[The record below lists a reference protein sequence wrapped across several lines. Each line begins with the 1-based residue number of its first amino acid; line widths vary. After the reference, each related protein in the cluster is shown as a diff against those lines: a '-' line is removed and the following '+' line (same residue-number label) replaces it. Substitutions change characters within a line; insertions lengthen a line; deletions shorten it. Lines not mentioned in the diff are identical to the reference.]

1 MSKKTRHEEHEEH
14 ADESWLLPY
23 SDLMTLLV
31 ALFLVMYA
39 MSATDAKKFEEMS
52 QAFSSALNGGGGVL
66 EYRSDAP
73 TSTELDQGKKD
84 KMNSFVASNTG
95 TAELSKLRAKEQED
109 LEKLKQQFDEYI
121 KNNGLTDSLSTKLN
135 QSQLMI
141 TISDNALFASGQA
154 VVKDESRQLAKSIS
168 TMLQQ
173 FPDYDVLVQ
182 GHTDNIPISNSSYS
196 SNWDLSVARSL
207 QFMKILLLNPNLD
220 PVKFSPIGY
229 GEYHPIAENTTAV
242 GRAKNRRVEVSILRK
257 YKEATP
263 TTDTTDAIGSS
274 DTTE

>member
-84 KMNSFVASNTG
+84 KQNNVLAQNTG
-95 TAELSKLRAKEQED
+95 SAELSKLRAKEQED
-109 LEKLKQQFDEYI
+109 LENLKKQFDQYI
-121 KNNGLTDSLSTKLN
+121 KKNGLTDSLSTKLN
-135 QSQLMI
+135 QSQLLI

-196 SNWDLSVARSL
+196 SNWDLSVARAL

-229 GEYHPIAENTTAV
+229 GEYHPIDTNATAV

-257 YKEATP
+257 YKDAT
-263 TTDTTDAIGSS
+263 TNTAADTADVKDITN
-274 DTTE
+274 

>member
-39 MSATDAKKFEEMS
+39 MSATDAQKFEQMA
-52 QAFSSALNGGGGVL
+52 QAFNSALSGGGGIL
-66 EYRSDAP
+66 EFRSDAP
-73 TSTELDQGKKD
+73 TDKQLDQGNKD
-84 KMNSFVASNTG
+84 KMDNVMADNTG
-95 TAELSKLRAKEQED
+95 ASEISKLRAKEQED
-109 LEKLKQQFDEYI
+109 LEKLKQQFDQYI
-121 KNNGLTDSLSTKLN
+121 KNNGLTDLLSTKLN

-173 FPDYDVLVQ
+173 FPDYEVLVQ
-182 GHTDNIPISNSSYS
+182 GHTDNIPISNSTYS
-196 SNWDLSVARSL
+196 SNWDLSVARAL

-229 GEYHPIAENTTAV
+229 GEYHPIDTNATAV

-257 YKEATP
+257 YKDAAE
-263 TTDTTDAIGSS
+263 TTDLADVPAAAK
-274 DTTE
+274 

>member
-52 QAFSSALNGGGGVL
+52 QAFDSALNGGNGILDLSSGT
-66 EYRSDAP
+66 P
-73 TSTELDQGKKD
+73 TNSRLDQGKGEKLD
-84 KMNSFVASNTG
+84 DVVADNTG
-95 TAELSKLRAKEQED
+95 ESEIARLRQQEQED
-109 LEKLKQQFDEYI
+109 LETLKQQFDQYI
-121 KNNGLTDSLSTKLN
+121 EDNGLTDLLNTKLN

-141 TISDNALFASGQA
+141 TISDNALFASGEA
-154 VVKDESRQLAKSIS
+154 EVKDDSRQLAKSIS
-168 TMLQQ
+168 SMLQQ
-173 FPDYDVLVQ
+173 FPDYNVLVQ

-196 SNWDLSVARSL
+196 SNWDLSVDRAL
-207 QFMKILLLNPNLD
+207 HFMKILLLNSNLD

-229 GEYHPIAENTTAV
+229 GEYHPIATNSTAE

-257 YKEATP
+257 YSES
-263 TTDTTDAIGSS
+263 TDTTSVVPS
-274 DTTE
+274 DN

>member
-1 MSKKTRHEEHEEH
+1 VSKKTRHEEHEEH

-52 QAFSSALNGGGGVL
+52 QAFSSALNGGTGVL
-66 EYRSDAP
+66 TEKSSTP
-73 TSTELDQGKKD
+73 TESKLDQGKGE
-84 KMNSFVASNTG
+84 KMDSTI
-95 TAELSKLRAKEQED
+95 AESTNEEEISRLRQQEQQD
-109 LEKLKQQFDEYI
+109 LEKLKKQFDQYI
-121 KNNGLTDSLSTKLN
+121 KQNGLTDLLNTKLN

-141 TISDNALFASGQA
+141 TISDNALFPSGLA
-154 VVKDESRQLAKSIS
+154 NVKDDSRALAKSIS
-168 TMLQQ
+168 AMLQQ

-196 SNWDLSVARSL
+196 SNWDLSVDRAL
-207 QFMKILLLNPNLD
+207 HFMKILLLNPNLN
-220 PVKFSPIGY
+220 PRKFSPIGY
-229 GEYHPIAENTTAV
+229 GEYHPIADNSTAE

-257 YKEATP
+257 Y
-263 TTDTTDAIGSS
+263 TDTNTVTSS
-274 DTTE
+274 K

>member
-39 MSATDAKKFEEMS
+39 MSATDAVKFQQMAE
-52 QAFSSALNGGGGVL
+52 AFNSALSGGGGVL
-66 EYRSDAP
+66 EYRSDSP
-73 TSTELDQGKKD
+73 TNTQLDQGKQD
-84 KMNSFVASNTG
+84 KMNSVIAKNTG
-95 TAELSKLRAKEQED
+95 TSDLSKLRAKEQED
-109 LEKLKQQFDEYI
+109 LEKLKKQFDQYI
-121 KNNGLTDSLSTKLN
+121 KNNGMTDLLSTKLN

-168 TMLQQ
+168 NMLQQ
-173 FPDYDVLVQ
+173 FPDYEVLVQ
-182 GHTDNIPISNSSYS
+182 GHTDNIPISNSMYS
-196 SNWDLSVARSL
+196 SNWDLSVARAL

-220 PVKFSPIGY
+220 PTKFSPTGS
-229 GEYHPIAENTTAV
+229 GEYHPIASNATAA

-257 YKEATP
+257 YKDAAAE
-263 TTDTTDAIGSS
+263 TTDVSQLAAPGK
-274 DTTE
+274 

>member
-1 MSKKTRHEEHEEH
+1 
-14 ADESWLLPY
+14 
-23 SDLMTLLV
+23 
-31 ALFLVMYA
+31 

-84 KMNSFVASNTG
+84 KQNNVIAQNTG
-95 TAELSKLRAKEQED
+95 SAELSKLRAKEQED
-109 LEKLKQQFDEYI
+109 LENLKKQFDQYI
-121 KNNGLTDSLSTKLN
+121 KKNGLTDSLSTKLN
-135 QSQLMI
+135 QSQLLI

-196 SNWDLSVARSL
+196 SNWDLSVARAL

-229 GEYHPIAENTTAV
+229 GEYHPIDTNATAV

-257 YKEATP
+257 YKDATN
-263 TTDTTDAIGSS
+263 TTAATGADSAADTVDVTDA
-274 DTTE
+274 TAP

>member
-52 QAFSSALNGGGGVL
+52 QAFSSALNGGTGILVH
-66 EYRSDAP
+66 SSATP
-73 TSTELDQGKKD
+73 TKSSLDQGRGKKLD
-84 KMNSFVASNTG
+84 SVVDENTG
-95 TAELSKLRAKEQED
+95 ETEIARLQKQEQED
-109 LEKLKQQFDEYI
+109 LEKLKKQFDQYI
-121 KNNGLTDSLSTKLN
+121 KNNGLTDLLNTKLN
-135 QSQLMI
+135 HSQLMI
-141 TISDNALFASGQA
+141 TISDNALFSSGLA
-154 VVKDESRQLAKSIS
+154 VVKDDSRQLAKSIS

-196 SNWDLSVARSL
+196 SNWDLSVDRAL
-207 QFMKILLLNPNLD
+207 HFMKILLLNPNLK
-220 PVKFSPIGY
+220 PQKFSPIGY
-229 GEYHPIAENTTAV
+229 GEYHPIADNSTAA

-257 YKEATP
+257 YQDSNVINNLP
-263 TTDTTDAIGSS
+263 SS
-274 DTTE
+274 SN

>member
-39 MSATDAKKFEEMS
+39 MSATDAKKFEQMA
-52 QAFSSALNGGGGVL
+52 QAFNSALNGGTSVL
-66 EYRSDAP
+66 EFRSDAP
-73 TSTELDQGKKD
+73 TDRQLDQGKNT
-84 KMNSFVASNTG
+84 KMDSTIAENTG
-95 TAELSKLRAKEQED
+95 QSEIAKLRKKEQED
-109 LEKLKQQFDEYI
+109 LEKLKKQLDQYI
-121 KNNGLTDSLSTKLN
+121 KKNGLTDLLNTKLN

-141 TISDNALFASGQA
+141 TIRDNALFASGDA
-154 VVKDESRQLAKSIS
+154 EVKPESRQLAKSIAG
-168 TMLQQ
+168 MLEQ
-173 FPDYDVLVQ
+173 FPDYDILVQ
-182 GHTDNIPISNSSYS
+182 GHTDNVPISTSKYA

-207 QFMKILLLNPNLD
+207 RFMEILLQDPKLN

-229 GEYHPIAENTTAV
+229 GEYHPIAENTTAS

-257 YKEATP
+257 YQDASQAVNVGEAV
-263 TTDTTDAIGSS
+263 DAQ
-274 DTTE
+274 

>member
-52 QAFSSALNGGGGVL
+52 QAFSSALSGGGGVL
-66 EYRSDAP
+66 EYKSDAP
-73 TSTELDQGKKD
+73 TSKQLDQGKAD
-84 KMNSFVASNTG
+84 KMDNVVAPNTG
-95 TAELSKLRAKEQED
+95 KSEIARLKQQEQED
-109 LEKLKQQFDEYI
+109 LENLKQQFDQYI
-121 KNNGLTDSLSTKLN
+121 QNNGMTDLLSTKLN

-154 VVKDESRQLAKSIS
+154 VVKDDSRQLAKSIS

-173 FPDYDVLVQ
+173 FPDYEVLVQ

-196 SNWDLSVARSL
+196 SNWDLSVDRAL
-207 QFMKILLLNPNLD
+207 QFMKILLLNPYLN

-229 GEYHPIAENTTAV
+229 GEYHPIADNSTAA
-242 GRAKNRRVEVSILRK
+242 GRAQNRRVEISILRK
-257 YKEATP
+257 YQDSPQTMDATA
-263 TTDTTDAIGSS
+263 TGN
-274 DTTE
+274 

>member
-39 MSATDAKKFEEMS
+39 MSATDAKKFEEMA
-52 QAFSSALNGGGGVL
+52 QAFSSVLNGGTGVL
-66 EYRSDAP
+66 
-73 TSTELDQGKKD
+73 TERAATPSESNLDQGKSD
-84 KMNSFVASNTG
+84 KMNNVISKNTG
-95 TAELSKLRAKEQED
+95 EAEMAKLRQKEQED
-109 LEKLKQQFDEYI
+109 LEKLKKQFDQYI
-121 KNNGLTDSLSTKLN
+121 KNNGLTDLLSTKLN

-173 FPDYDVLVQ
+173 FPDYDVVVQ
-182 GHTDNIPISNSSYS
+182 GHTDNIPISNTSYS
-196 SNWDLSVARSL
+196 SNWDLSVDRAL
-207 QFMKILLLNPNLD
+207 HFMKILLLNPNLD
-220 PVKFSPIGY
+220 PKKFSPIGY
-229 GEYHPIAENTTAV
+229 GEYHPIADNSTPV
-242 GRAKNRRVEVSILRK
+242 GRAKNRRVEVSIIRK
-257 YKEATP
+257 YQEFKQFTGIP
-263 TTDTTDAIGSS
+263 PS
-274 DTTE
+274 DN

>member
-39 MSATDAKKFEEMS
+39 MSATDAVKFEEMS

-73 TSTELDQGKKD
+73 TSTELDQGTKD
-84 KMNSFVASNTG
+84 KMNNVVAPNTG

-109 LEKLKQQFDEYI
+109 LEKLKKQFDQYI
-121 KNNGLTDSLSTKLN
+121 ANNGMTDLLSTKLN

-196 SNWDLSVARSL
+196 SNWDLSVARAL
-207 QFMKILLLNPNLD
+207 QFRKILLLNPNLD

-229 GEYHPIAENTTAV
+229 GEYHPIDTNATAL

-257 YKEATP
+257 YKDATTE
-263 TTDTTDAIGSS
+263 TTDVS
-274 DTTE
+274 DVAAPGK

>member
-39 MSATDAKKFEEMS
+39 MSATDAKKFEEMA
-52 QAFSSALNGGGGVL
+52 QAFSSALNGGAGVL
-66 EYRSDAP
+66 EYKSDAP
-73 TSTELDQGKKD
+73 TNTQLDQGKEE
-84 KMNSFVASNTG
+84 KMNNVVAPNTG
-95 TAELSKLRAKEQED
+95 TADMAKLRKKEQEE
-109 LEKLKQQFDEYI
+109 LEKLKKQFDQYI
-121 KNNGLTDSLSTKLN
+121 KNNGLTDLLSTKLN
-135 QSQLMI
+135 QSQLTI
-141 TISDNALFASGQA
+141 TISDNALFSSGQA

-173 FPDYDVLVQ
+173 FPNYEVLVE
-182 GHTDNIPISNSSYS
+182 GHTDNIPISNSEYP
-196 SNWDLSVARSL
+196 SNWDLSVARAL
-207 QFMKILLLNPNLD
+207 QFMKILLLNPYLD

-229 GEYHPIAENTTAV
+229 GEYHPIADNATAA

-257 YKEATP
+257 YLDTPQSMDATA
-263 TTDTTDAIGSS
+263 TGK
-274 DTTE
+274 

>member
-39 MSATDAKKFEEMS
+39 MSATDAKKFEDMAD
-52 QAFSSALNGGGGVL
+52 AFSSALSGGGGVL

-73 TSTELDQGKKD
+73 TNTQLDQGKQD
-84 KMNSFVASNTG
+84 KMNSVIDKNTG
-95 TAELSKLRAKEQED
+95 ESDMAKLRAKEQED
-109 LEKLKQQFDEYI
+109 LEKLKKQFDQYI
-121 KNNGLTDSLSTKLN
+121 EKNGLTDLLSTKLN

-154 VVKDESRQLAKSIS
+154 DVKDDSRQLAKSIS
-168 TMLQQ
+168 NMLQQ

-182 GHTDNIPISNSSYS
+182 GHTDNIPISNTSYS
-196 SNWDLSVARSL
+196 SNWDLSVDRAL
-207 QFMKILLLNPNLD
+207 HFMKILLLNPNLN

-229 GEYHPIAENTTAV
+229 GEYHPIAPNDTTA

-257 YKEATP
+257 YQEV
-263 TTDTTDAIGSS
+263 
-274 DTTE
+274 TEPKGITLPNQ

>member
-84 KMNSFVASNTG
+84 KMNSVVASNTG

-263 TTDTTDAIGSS
+263 TTDATDAIGSS
-274 DTTE
+274 DTSE